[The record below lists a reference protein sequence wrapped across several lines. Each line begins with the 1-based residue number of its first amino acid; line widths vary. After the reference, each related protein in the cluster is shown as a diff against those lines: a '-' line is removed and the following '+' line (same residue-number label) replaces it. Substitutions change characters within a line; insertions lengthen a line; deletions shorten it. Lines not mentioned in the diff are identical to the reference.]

1 MYKIAVM
8 GDKDSIYGFASI
20 GLDIFPVYEPQVA
33 IKTLRRIVDGGYAVI
48 YITAYPPSTILLKV
62 LIAT

>member
-20 GLDIFPVYEPQVA
+20 GLDIFPA
-33 IKTLRRIVDGGYAVI
+33 M
-48 YITAYPPSTILLKV
+48 SLK
-62 LIAT
+62 LQLKL